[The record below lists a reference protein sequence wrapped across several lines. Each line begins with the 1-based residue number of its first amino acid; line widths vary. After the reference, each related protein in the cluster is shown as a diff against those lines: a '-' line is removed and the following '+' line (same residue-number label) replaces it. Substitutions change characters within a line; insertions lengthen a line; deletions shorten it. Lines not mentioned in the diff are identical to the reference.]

1 MTSRARAAQE
11 LASRIRQAQET
22 PPEQRAE
29 EHAQARVRTER
40 SRPVRR
46 SLDLSPT
53 HHARLAEWC
62 TETAVELGAARV
74 TGQDV
79 LRALVARLLTD
90 ETLARK
96 IRADLA
102 DDFASR

>member
-11 LASRIRQAQET
+11 RAARIQQVQEAS
-22 PPEQRAE
+22 PEE
-29 EHAQARVRTER
+29 RTQTRLRSER

-53 HHARLAEWC
+53 HHARLTEWC
-62 TETAVELGAARV
+62 TEAAIELGAARI

-102 DDFASR
+102 DDLASR